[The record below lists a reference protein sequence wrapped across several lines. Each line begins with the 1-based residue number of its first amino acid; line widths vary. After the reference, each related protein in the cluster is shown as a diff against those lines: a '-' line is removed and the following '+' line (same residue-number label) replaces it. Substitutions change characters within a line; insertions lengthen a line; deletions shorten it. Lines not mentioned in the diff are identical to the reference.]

1 MSGLSGLTNNPEA
14 ELWFIISL
22 LGLKPKTNLLWRYLI
37 LARALTEVTA
47 ISIHPISKTL
57 NIVYGSEFWQIFL
70 GELTSSTSS
79 MQKLYQKFL
88 QPLTQSQPLILI
100 HCPHLAFRGVCSP
113 DLSGAGVEFD
123 CDNYLTGGEVNNQSQ
138 SLGEPNNRTIYFFAL
153 CRLQRN
159 FLGSSA

>member
-1 MSGLSGLTNNPEA
+1 MLKCIFSDLDKVTQIDQERLLFLDTLLFIFIFISPELKADMSGLSGLTNNPEA

-79 MQKLYQKFL
+79 M
-88 QPLTQSQPLILI
+88 
-100 HCPHLAFRGVCSP
+100 
-113 DLSGAGVEFD
+113 
-123 CDNYLTGGEVNNQSQ
+123 
-138 SLGEPNNRTIYFFAL
+138 
-153 CRLQRN
+153 
-159 FLGSSA
+159 